1 MIGRIRTRE
10 AFERLRRQG
19 QRVRV
24 DPIWCTYVHD
34 PTVTTPCVAFAISRA
49 TGNAV
54 TRNRVRRR
62 LRAILDTSDV
72 PPGLLLVGVQP
83 RVVELTFDQLSIKV
97 EQLLTRLAAR

>member
-10 AFERLRRQG
+10 SFERLRRHG

-34 PTVTTPCVAFAISRA
+34 PTVTTPCVAFAIGRA

-62 LRAILDTSDV
+62 LRAILDASDV
-72 PPGLLLVGVQP
+72 PPGLMLIGVQP
-83 RVVELTFDQLSIKV
+83 RVVELTFDQLSAIV
-97 EQLLTRLAAR
+97 AQLMSRLVVR